1 MTAYRA
7 LVVQKQGDDHHS
19 TIRHLDS
26 EAFMERQP
34 EGADVTLRVLYS
46 TLNYKDGLAMNGLGK
61 VVKSY
66 PHIPGVDLVGEVIES
81 DSREWHPGD
90 VAICTAFRV
99 GEIHW
104 GGYAEIVRLRSDWLI
119 GLPDG
124 LTARDTMIIGTAGL
138 TAMEAV
144 IRLEE
149 NHLNPDKGPI
159 IVTGASGGV
168 GSVAV
173 AILAKLGYQVAAST
187 GKGNSATANY
197 LTMLGAKELIDRQR
211 FSSPPEKPLLSRR
224 WAGAID
230 TVGGD
235 TLARV
240 LAEIQEGGSVAST
253 GLVGGSNLNTTVM
266 PFIIRGVSLL
276 GIDAT
281 MLPIER
287 RRVAW
292 QRLAKDLP
300 PAVLETMTTEV
311 TLDEIPQ
318 LGQDILVGKITG
330 RTVIRVAEAMEKHDT
345 QSSQPRS

>member
-1 MTAYRA
+1 MTGYRA
-7 LVVQKQGDDHHS
+7 LVVEEQQGNHH
-19 TIRHLDS
+19 TEIRHLDA
-26 EAFMERQP
+26 EAFRQRQP
-34 EGADVTLRVLYS
+34 EGADVTLRVFYS

-61 VVKSY
+61 VVQSY
-66 PHIPGVDLVGEVIES
+66 PHIPGVDMVGEVIES
-81 DSREWHPGD
+81 DSPQWNPGD
-90 VAICTAFRV
+90 MAICTAFRV

-104 GGYAEIVRLRSDWLI
+104 GGYAEIVRLRSDWLV
-119 GLPDG
+119 GVPEG

-149 NHLNPDKGPI
+149 NHLNPDTGPI

-173 AILAKLGYQVAAST
+173 SILAKLGYQVTAST
-187 GKGNSATANY
+187 GKGNTETANY

-211 FSSPPEKPLLSRR
+211 FTDPPEKPLLSRL

-230 TVGGD
+230 AVGGD

-240 LAEIQEGGSVAST
+240 LAETREAGAVAST
-253 GLVGGSNLNTTVM
+253 GLVGGATLNTTVM
-266 PFIIRGVSLL
+266 PFIIRGVSLI

-287 RRVAW
+287 RRLAW
-292 QRLAKDLP
+292 KRLARDLTP
-300 PAVLETMTTEV
+300 SVLETMTTEV
-311 TLDEIPQ
+311 TLEDIPQ
-318 LGQDILVGKITG
+318 LGRDILAGKITG
-330 RTVIRVAEAMEKHDT
+330 RTIIRVARHPGDN
-345 QSSQPRS
+345 Q

>member
-7 LVVQKQGDDHHS
+7 LVVDKQGDRHHS
-19 TIRHLDS
+19 TIRHLDAQ
-26 EAFMERQP
+26 AFMERQP

-66 PHIPGVDLVGEVIES
+66 PHIPGVDLVGAVTQS
-81 DSREWHPGD
+81 DCQEWKPGD

-104 GGYAEIVRLRSDWLI
+104 GGYAEIIRVRSDWLI
-119 GLPDG
+119 GLPEG
-124 LTARDTMIIGTAGL
+124 LSARDTMIIGTAGL

-173 AILAKLGYQVAAST
+173 AILAKLGYHVVAST
-187 GKGNSATANY
+187 GKGNRTATDY

-211 FSSPPEKPLLSRR
+211 FSDPPEKPLLSRR
-224 WAGAID
+224 WAGGID
-230 TVGGD
+230 AVGSD

-240 LAEIQEGGSVAST
+240 LAETQEGGAVAAT
-253 GLVGGSNLNTTVM
+253 GLVGGSDLNTTVM

-292 QRLAKDLP
+292 QRLASDLTP
-300 PAVLETMTTEV
+300 SILETMTTEV
-311 TLDEIPQ
+311 TLDDIPQ
-318 LGQDILVGKITG
+318 LGQDILAGKITG
-330 RTVIRVAEAMEKHDT
+330 RTIIRISEPMAKPHHLV
-345 QSSQPRS
+345 P